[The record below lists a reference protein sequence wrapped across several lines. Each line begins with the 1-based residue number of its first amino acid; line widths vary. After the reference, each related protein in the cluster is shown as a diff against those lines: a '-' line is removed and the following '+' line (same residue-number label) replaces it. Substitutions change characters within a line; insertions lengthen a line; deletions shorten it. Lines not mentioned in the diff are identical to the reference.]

1 MLAFVSLALSRH
13 LELIAIADFPLV
25 EPGDD
30 VAQCAVNAMDNA
42 GLQLQSGDIVVVAQK
57 IISKAEGRYR
67 LLSSVQTSAEAH
79 DLALKVDKDPRLV
92 QLILDESKAVIR
104 YRPGVLIVEH
114 RLGYVHANAG
124 IDQSNIVQREGQ
136 EQVLLLPENSDRSA
150 AELQTQLEAHYAAEL
165 GVIINDSA
173 GRAWRN
179 GTVGMAIGTA
189 GFEPVQDLIGT
200 SDLFDRKLQVTSV
213 AVADE
218 LAAAASFMMGQGSE
232 ATPLVV
238 VRGAQLKYSKTHT
251 SCALLRPAAEDLF
264 R

>member
-1 MLAFVSLALSRH
+1 MSKR
-13 LELIAIADFPLV
+13 LELIALADFPLV

-30 VAQCAVNAMDNA
+30 IALCAIKVMDNA
-42 GLQLQSGDIVVVAQK
+42 GLQLQSGDVVVVAQK
-57 IISKAEGRYR
+57 VISKAEDRYR
-67 LLSSVQTSAEAH
+67 LLSSVQASAEACE
-79 DLALKVDKDPRLV
+79 LALKVDKDPRLV

-124 IDQSNIVQREGQ
+124 IDQSNIVQREGE
-136 EQVLLLPENSDRSA
+136 EQVLLLPEDSDRSA
-150 AELQTQLEAHYAAEL
+150 SALQAQLEAHYAAKL
-165 GVIINDSA
+165 GVIVNDSA

-189 GFEPVQDLIGT
+189 GIEPVQDLVGT
-200 SDLFDRKLQVTSV
+200 HDLFERKLQVTAV

-218 LAAAASFMMGQGSE
+218 LAAAASFMMGQAGE

-238 VRGAQLKYSKTHT
+238 VRGAQLKYSQTHT
-251 SCALLRPAAEDLF
+251 SRDLLRPAAEDLF

>member
-1 MLAFVSLALSRH
+1 MSKR

-30 VAQCAVNAMDNA
+30 IAQCAIKAMHNA
-42 GLQLQSGDIVVVAQK
+42 GLILQSGDIVVVAQK

-67 LLSSVQTSAEAH
+67 LLKSVQASEDALK
-79 DLALKVDKDPRLV
+79 LALEVDKDPRLV

-124 IDQSNIVQREGQ
+124 IDQSNIVQRDGE
-136 EQVLLLPENSDRSA
+136 EQVLLLPEDSDSSA
-150 AELQTQLEAHYAAEL
+150 AALQTQLEAYYAAEL
-165 GVIINDSA
+165 GVIVNDSA

-179 GTVGMAIGTA
+179 GTVGMAIGSA
-189 GFEPVQDLIGT
+189 GFEPVQDLVGT
-200 SDLFDRKLQVTSV
+200 SDLFERKLQVTSV

-218 LAAAASFMMGQGSE
+218 LAAAASFLMGQGGE
-232 ATPLVV
+232 GRPLVV
-238 VRGAQLKYSKTHT
+238 IRGAQLKYTKTH
-251 SCALLRPAAEDLF
+251 SSRALLRPAAEDLF

>member
-1 MLAFVSLALSRH
+1 MPSRR
-13 LELIAIADFPLV
+13 LELIAVADFPLV

-30 VAQCAVNAMDNA
+30 LTLLTISALSKAD
-42 GLQLQSGDIVVVAQK
+42 LRLQSGNIVVVAQK

-67 LLSSVQTSAEAH
+67 LLSSVHASDEAQQ
-79 DLALKVDKDPRLV
+79 LALKVDKDPRLV

-114 RLGYVHANAG
+114 KLGFVHANAG
-124 IDQSNIVQREGQ
+124 IDQSNIVQREGE

-150 AELQTQLEAHYAAEL
+150 ATLQAALEKHYAAEL
-165 GVIINDSA
+165 GVIVNDSA

-179 GTVGMAIGTA
+179 GTVGMAIGSA
-189 GFEPVQDLIGT
+189 GIEPLQDLVGT
-200 SDLFDRKLQVTSV
+200 SDLFERKLQVTSV

-218 LAAAASFMMGQGSE
+218 LAAAASFMMGQAGE
-232 ATPLVV
+232 ANPLVV
-238 VRGAQLKYSKTHT
+238 VRGAQLKYSNAHT
-251 SCALLRPAAEDLF
+251 CQDLLRPAAEDLF

>member
-1 MLAFVSLALSRH
+1 MPAFVLLALSRH
-13 LELIAIADFPLV
+13 LELIALADFPLV

-30 VAQCAVNAMDNA
+30 VAACAIKAMDDA
-42 GLQLQSGDIVVVAQK
+42 GLKLQPGDIVVVAQK
-57 IISKAEGRYR
+57 IISKAEDRYR
-67 LLSSVQTSAEAH
+67 LLSSVKASTEAH
-79 DLALKVDKDPRLV
+79 ELALKVDKDPRLV

-124 IDQSNIVQREGQ
+124 IDQSNIEQRKGE
-136 EQVLLLPENSDRSA
+136 ERVLLLPENSDRSA
-150 AELQTQLEAHYAAEL
+150 AVLQTQLEAHYAVEL
-165 GVIINDSA
+165 GVIVNDSA

-189 GFEPVQDLIGT
+189 GIEPVQDLVGT
-200 SDLFDRKLQVTSV
+200 SDLFGRKLQVTAV

-218 LAAAASFMMGQGSE
+218 LAAAASFLMGQGGE

-238 VRGAQLKYSKTHT
+238 VRGAQLKYSKTHN
-251 SCALLRPAAEDLF
+251 SRALLRPAAEDLF

>member
-1 MLAFVSLALSRH
+1 MLSKR
-13 LELIAIADFPLV
+13 LELIALADFPLV

-30 VAQCAVNAMDNA
+30 IAEFVIKAMDNA
-42 GLQLQSGDIVVVAQK
+42 GLQLQSGDVAVVAQK
-57 IISKAEGRYR
+57 VISKAEGRYR
-67 LLSSVQTSAEAH
+67 LLSSVQASSEARE
-79 DLALKVDKDPRLV
+79 LALKVDKDPRLV

-104 YRPGVLIVEH
+104 FRPGVLIVEH

-124 IDQSNIVQREGQ
+124 IDQSNIVQREGE
-136 EQVLLLPENSDRSA
+136 EQVLLLPEDSDRSA
-150 AELQTQLEAHYAAEL
+150 AALQAQLEAHYAAEL
-165 GVIINDSA
+165 GVIVNDSA

-189 GFEPVQDLIGT
+189 GIEPVQDLVG
-200 SDLFDRKLQVTSV
+200 SNDLFDRKLQVTSV

-218 LAAAASFMMGQGSE
+218 LAAAASFMMGQGGE

-251 SCALLRPAAEDLF
+251 SRDLLRAAAEDLF